1 MAQFKNRY
9 KSTFSL
15 FVKFFH
21 LFIFALIYSYVWNHF
36 CSKEMAIPYFRR
48 GDMLVVIIYLFLMY
62 IFSNFYGGYK
72 IGSLRISEVIYSQIL
87 SLFFVNAI
95 TYFQL
100 SLIARHLIDAIPL
113 LIMTLIQIPVI
124 VFWAYLSNRIYFRLY
139 PPHEMILV
147 YGSKSAVNLVYKM
160 SLRYDK
166 YRICTAVNADEGLD
180 TVLEKVRHY
189 PCVVICDVHD
199 PIRSK
204 LLKFCFQQSIRVY
217 LTPRM
222 SEVITRS
229 ADTIHLFDTPLLLCR
244 NQGMTL
250 EQRIAKRC
258 MDLLI
263 SCIGLL
269 LASPFMIVTALAIK
283 LCDKGPVFF
292 KQERLTIGGKIFY
305 VYKFRS
311 MYVDAE
317 KDGVARLASQ
327 HDDRITPVGKIIR
340 KVRLDELPQL
350 LNVLKGDMSLVGPRP
365 ERPEIAAA
373 YAEEMP
379 EFSFRLKVKAG
390 LTGYAQVYGKYNTT
404 PYDKLMMDMVYI
416 NNYSLVLDL
425 KLILMTIKILFLPE
439 STEGVAEG
447 AVLANESDLSRP
459 QHKQSKDPKDRK

>member
-1 MAQFKNRY
+1 MENRY
-9 KSTFSL
+9 KSIFSL
-15 FVKFFH
+15 FIKFTH
-21 LFIFALIYSYVWNHF
+21 LLIFSIIYAYVWNNY

-48 GDMLVVIIYLFLMY
+48 GDMLVVIIYVFLMY

-72 IGSLRISEVIYSQIL
+72 VGSLRISEIIYSQVL
-87 SLFFVNAI
+87 SLFFVNII

-100 SLIARHLIDAIPL
+100 SLIARHLIYAGPL
-113 LIMTLIQIPVI
+113 LLMTLVQIPVI
-124 VFWAYLSNRIYFRLY
+124 ILWAYVSNRIYFHLY
-139 PPHEMILV
+139 PPHKMILV

-180 TVLEKVRHY
+180 AVLEKVNQY

-199 PIRSK
+199 PVRSK
-204 LLKFCFQQSIRVY
+204 LLKYCFQHSIRVY

-222 SEVITRS
+222 SEIITRS

-244 NQGMTL
+244 NQGITL
-250 EQRIAKRC
+250 EQRLAKRL

-263 SCIGLL
+263 SCAGLL
-269 LASPFMIVTALAIK
+269 LASPLMIITALAIK
-283 LCDKGPVFF
+283 LCDGGPVLF
-292 KQERLTIGGKIFY
+292 KQDRLTIGGKVFS

-311 MYVDAE
+311 MYQDAE

-327 HDDRITPVGKIIR
+327 HDGRITPVGKIIR

-350 LNVLKGDMSLVGPRP
+350 LNVLKGDMSIVGPRP
-365 ERPEIAAA
+365 ERPEIAQA
-373 YAEEMP
+373 YEQEMP
-379 EFSFRLKVKAG
+379 EFNFRLKVKAG

-404 PYDKLMMDMVYI
+404 PYDKLMMDLVYI
-416 NNYSLVLDL
+416 NSYSLILDL
-425 KLILMTIKILFLPE
+425 KLMLMTIKILFLPE

-447 AVLANESDLSRP
+447 TLLANEQNPLKP
-459 QHKQSKDPKDRK
+459 QGQQTTEHKEED

>member
-1 MAQFKNRY
+1 MERLRNRY
-9 KSTFSL
+9 KSIFSL
-15 FVKFFH
+15 SIKFSH
-21 LFIFALIYSYVWNHF
+21 LLIFAVIYSYVWNRY

-48 GDMLVVIIYLFLMY
+48 GDMLVVIIYLFLVY

-72 IGSLRISEVIYSQIL
+72 IGSLRTSEVIYSQIL
-87 SLFFVNAI
+87 SLFFVNVI

-100 SLIARHLIDAIPL
+100 SLIARHLILSVPL
-113 LIMTLIQIPVI
+113 VVMTLVQIPVI
-124 VFWAYLSNRIYFRLY
+124 ILWAYVSNRIYFRLY

-166 YRICTAVNADEGLD
+166 YRICTAVNADEGLEA
-180 TVLEKVRHY
+180 VLEKVRDY
-189 PCVVICDVHD
+189 PCVVICDVQD
-199 PIRSK
+199 PVRSK
-204 LLKFCFQQSIRVY
+204 LLKYCFQHSIRVY

-258 MDLLI
+258 IDLLI
-263 SCIGLL
+263 SCTGLV
-269 LASPFMIVTALAIK
+269 LASPFMLLTALAIK
-283 LCDKGPVFF
+283 LCDHGPVFF
-292 KQERLTIGGKIFY
+292 KQERLTIGGKVFS

-311 MYVDAE
+311 MYVNAE

-327 HDDRITPVGKIIR
+327 HDGRITPVGKIIR

-350 LNVLKGDMSLVGPRP
+350 INVLKGDMSFVGPRP

-373 YAEEMP
+373 YQEEMP
-379 EFSFRLKVKAG
+379 EFIFRLKVKAG

-404 PYDKLMMDMVYI
+404 PHDKLMMDMVYI
-416 NNYSLVLDL
+416 NSYSLMLDL
-425 KLILMTIKILFLPE
+425 KLILMTVKILFLPE

-447 AVLANESDLSRP
+447 AILADETDPSHLHQQKN
-459 QHKQSKDPKDRK
+459 KDEKGE